1 MTEHATDAGTLLTAS
16 KVEVDGWPVADKL
29 VQWTVRDDGRVV
41 GGVVEQDG
49 SFAPHASIAPAG
61 HALGMIELAAEPTLR
76 LALVA
81 IGRVVDALAVRE
93 ASRFDLDV
101 SAGWEGMLVE
111 AQTTVDARDAEA
123 GDARIERAKAMR
135 VAHAQGVSKYRIAQ
149 VTGLSQPSIAREL
162 ARDDLPLL

>member
-1 MTEHATDAGTLLTAS
+1 
-16 KVEVDGWPVADKL
+16 
-29 VQWTVRDDGRVV
+29 
-41 GGVVEQDG
+41 
-49 SFAPHASIAPAG
+49 
-61 HALGMIELAAEPTLR
+61 MIELAAEPTLR

-111 AQTTVDARDAEA
+111 AQAAVDARDAEA

-135 VAHAQGVSKYRIAQ
+135 LAHAQGVSKYRIAQ